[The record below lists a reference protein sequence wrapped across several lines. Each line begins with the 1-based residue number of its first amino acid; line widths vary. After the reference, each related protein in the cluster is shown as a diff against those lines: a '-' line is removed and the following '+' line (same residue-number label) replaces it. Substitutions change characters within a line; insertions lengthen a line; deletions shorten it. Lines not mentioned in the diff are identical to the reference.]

1 MMEQPGI
8 FALGSRAHQHLYFSV
23 NDQSML
29 KAALGSVFELVT
41 SVRGVN
47 VVVGLRPTL
56 ARQLDATSVA
66 AELDDF
72 ATMSANGISI
82 PAEQHDL
89 WVWVHGPSPDVCF
102 DATSEVLVAL
112 QPHATLDREQSA
124 FTYRDSRDLSGFEDG
139 TENPPLHEAASLLT
153 NTGFPLATVALVQ
166 IWDHDLTTVKQ
177 LDPDQYETLIG
188 RTLNDSIE
196 LDPPQL
202 TDRSHISRVVI
213 EDEDGEE
220 LEIFRRSTPF
230 GNQEEH
236 GLVFVGFAPDY
247 QRMLVML
254 ENMIGADDAIVDHVT
269 DFSTCAGSG
278 WYVVLPVESLQ
289 GSEGGTSG

>member
-1 MMEQPGI
+1 M
-8 FALGSRAHQHLYFSV
+8 L
-23 NDQSML
+23 QSML
-29 KAALGSVFELVT
+29 SSIFELVT
-41 SVRGVN
+41 TVRGVN
-47 VVVGLRPTL
+47 VVVGLRPSL
-56 ARQLDATSVA
+56 ARQLDPASVA
-66 AELDDF
+66 SELDDF
-72 ATMSANGISI
+72 ASMSANGVSL
-82 PAEQHDL
+82 PSEQHDL

-102 DATSEVLVAL
+102 DATSELLDQVK
-112 QPHATLDREQSA
+112 PHATLDREQSA

-139 TENPPLHEAASLLT
+139 TENPPLHEAMSLLT
-153 NTGFPLATVALVQ
+153 NTGSPLGTVALVQ
-166 IWDHDLTTVKQ
+166 TWDHDLTKVQQ

-236 GLVFVGFAPDY
+236 GLVFVGFAPEHR
-247 QRMLVML
+247 RMLTML
-254 ENMIGADDAIVDHVT
+254 EQMIGSDEGIVDHVT
-269 DFSTCAGSG
+269 DFSTCVGSG
-278 WYVVLPVESLQ
+278 WYVVAPVESLLV
-289 GSEGGTSG
+289 EGGETAV